1 MQLQTEKFLLKIH
14 VCTYFSFVPFS
25 SSLAEASSIHI
36 FFASPLSRYGLVM
49 QEAQR
54 AKPHTCPGAAKGSI
68 IPSWLPP
75 PGAALSTCLDWYRDI
90 NCGPA
95 GVQAQ
100 RAVWRARW
108 AAEPPHGDEMDQQ
121 HCCKQEVV
129 ESEQEQAAAAKRAL
143 PRRGRCRDC
152 LWTGRGALKGPSRR
166 PEQGQEGPGRRRAL
180 SAASGPRRSL
190 RTNLVC
196 PERRG
201 RGNDSEFRRLLVSTL
216 PGRGA
221 RSDLG
226 RPGRAEAERTCSV
239 NRQWSIGA
247 AVRLCGGSR
256 SIAVRRSI
264 GSAVRLCGGS
274 AVLRP
279 SGAAVRSCSGSAV
292 DRSLGQRAG
301 GPVVAARRGESP
313 IADR

>member
-1 MQLQTEKFLLKIH
+1 MTSIVVRQESKRIERCGVRGGRQNHLMAMRWTSSTAAAGGGGIRARAGCRGQTSATQKG
-14 VCTYFSFVPFS
+14 
-25 SSLAEASSIHI
+25 
-36 FFASPLSRYGLVM
+36 PLPR
-49 QEAQR
+49 
-54 AKPHTCPGAAKGSI
+54 
-68 IPSWLPP
+68 LP
-75 PGAALSTCLDWYRDI
+75 LDWAGRAEGTKQAPGTGAGRA
-90 NCGPA
+90 GPTRSVVG
-95 GVQAQ
+95 GV
-100 RAVWRARW
+100 RA
-108 AAEPPHGDEMDQQ
+108 P
-121 HCCKQEVV
+121 
-129 ESEQEQAAAAKRAL
+129 
-143 PRRGRCRDC
+143 
-152 LWTGRGALKGPSRR
+152 
-166 PEQGQEGPGRRRAL
+166 
-180 SAASGPRRSL
+180 RSL

-274 AVLRP
+274 AVRRP
-279 SGAAVRSCSGSAV
+279 SGAAVRSCGGSAV